1 MTAVDG
7 LIFDLDGTLL
17 DRNAVF
23 VKVAGDFFDQH
34 LYDQTSNNDTR
45 RVCRHDGPLG
55 RRRLFQP

>member
-23 VKVAGDFFDQH
+23 VKVAGDFCDEH
-34 LYDQTSNNDTR
+34 LDNLTTMTR
-45 RVCRHDGPLG
+45 GEAVDHDGPLG